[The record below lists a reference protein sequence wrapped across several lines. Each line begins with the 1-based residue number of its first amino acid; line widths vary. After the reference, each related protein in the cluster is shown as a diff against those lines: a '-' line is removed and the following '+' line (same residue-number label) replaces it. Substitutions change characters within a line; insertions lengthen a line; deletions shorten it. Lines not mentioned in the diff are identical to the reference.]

1 MTLFMAKIRPKWQGC
16 SRLDRPTWKVSCAP
30 YHTPIHGPFL
40 PFPGT
45 CQGLAGFLCLTVIYD
60 LSMLIYG
67 AEVFFQLSVKGQ
79 SLGSYQ
85 VCNSPAHPDPLRW
98 WKMVLEDEKMN
109 LEVSF
114 SVIDQFCSQDLLYLY
129 HSITRFLWFDMMTA
143 YILVSSRYLR
153 RLPFQLSC
161 QRLHPPPNTMLR
173 PPQFPTLLPHC
184 PCQPPSHL

>member
-1 MTLFMAKIRPKWQGC
+1 MDHFYPSQAHVKGWQASYVLRSFMTFPCSFMALRF
-16 SRLDRPTWKVSCAP
+16 SFS
-30 YHTPIHGPFL
+30 
-40 PFPGT
+40 
-45 CQGLAGFLCLTVIYD
+45 
-60 LSMLIYG
+60 
-67 AEVFFQLSVKGQ
+67 LSVKGQ

-85 VCNSPAHPDPLRW
+85 VSNSPAHPDPLRW